1 MRGGLN
7 NNPREGA
14 AYATAT
20 STTPATSP
28 DQTVTDRE
36 ALRIAGV
43 SLTMEELLAFAVLV
57 NAVGT
62 LAALYLEVTG

>member
-20 STTPATSP
+20 STTPASTPSQP
-28 DQTVTDRE
+28 VSDRD
-36 ALRIAGV
+36 AVSVAGI